1 VGGIPFFVDYSFSGG
16 AEMNDPKQVETVK
29 GEDQR
34 TAMTGAEHV
43 AASIE
48 SSADECA
55 ALREEVCRLRA
66 DATQNQAR
74 LAELQQGEAKYR
86 ELVEESCSVVLCMDS
101 EGNVTYANRHAL
113 SFFGFGQD
121 ELLGKHVVGT
131 IVPLVE
137 RSGRDLAE
145 LIHDICE
152 HPERY
157 QDNENENVQQD
168 GTRRWM
174 AWTNKGIRDA
184 SGRPKE
190 IVCIGNDITD
200 RKEVEEVLRSEQA
213 RLRHLLEWQQYE
225 LNLVAYEI
233 HDGLA
238 QLLTAAAMQLQAFDA
253 MEDDDGAKK
262 AHRLGR
268 DLLDRAIVETRRLI
282 SDLRPPVLEES
293 GIVSAI
299 QELIRQRDSNTPPK
313 VEFVCDTRF
322 TRLDPLLENGLFRMV
337 QEALNNAA
345 RHSRSDRVR
354 ITLRQRSGRIRLS
367 VRDWGNGF
375 ELSSVGD
382 NRFGLE
388 GIRER
393 ARILGGEAKIKSTPG
408 QGTLV
413 RVRLPLI
420 SARQT
425 T

>member
-1 VGGIPFFVDYSFSGG
+1 MD
-16 AEMNDPKQVETVK
+16 DPKRSDAGQ
-29 GEDQR
+29 GECGR
-34 TAMTGAEHV
+34 SAIAGGEGGPAALESLAE
-43 AASIE
+43 
-48 SSADECA
+48 ECA
-55 ALREEVCRLRA
+55 SLRQKVLALEAEAAR
-66 DATQNQAR
+66 NQAR
-74 LAELQQGEAKYR
+74 TAELEESEAKYR
-86 ELVEESCSVVLCMDS
+86 EMVEESGSVVLCLDG
-101 EGNVTYANRHAL
+101 EGKVTYLNRHAL
-113 SFFGFGQD
+113 SFFGFGKD

-152 HPERY
+152 HPERH
-157 QDNENENVQQD
+157 QDNENENVRQD

-174 AWTNKGIRDA
+174 AWSNKGIRDA

-190 IVCIGNDITD
+190 IVCIGNDITA
-200 RKEVEEVLRSEQA
+200 RKEAEELLRSEQA

-238 QLLTAAAMQLQAFDA
+238 QLLTAAAMQLETFDA
-253 MEDDDGAKK
+253 MEDDAGKK
-262 AHRLGR
+262 AYGLGR
-268 DLLDRAIVETRRLI
+268 DLLERAIVETRRLI

-393 ARILGGEAKIKSTPG
+393 ARILGGEAKISSSPG

-420 SARQT
+420 SEGQGKADYMT
-425 T
+425 EK